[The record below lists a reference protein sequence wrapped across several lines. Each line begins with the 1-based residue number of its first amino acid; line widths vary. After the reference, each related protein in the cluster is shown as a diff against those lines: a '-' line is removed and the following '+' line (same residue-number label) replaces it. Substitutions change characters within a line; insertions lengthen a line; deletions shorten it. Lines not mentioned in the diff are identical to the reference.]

1 MDFDLAFGL
10 AGNLAFA
17 LRLTL
22 GLPAAFGLAL
32 VAALALVF
40 GWAFTFA
47 FAFATGFAAGFGRL
61 PFMHFA
67 SADPSSAGER
77 TVVTRAASSAANLS
91 AAVPLPPEMTAPACP
106 MRLPG
111 GAVTPAM

>member
-1 MDFDLAFGL
+1 LRAGGFD
-10 AGNLAFA
+10 LAFA
-17 LRLTL
+17 LRPIFD
-22 GLPAAFGLAL
+22 LPAAFGLAL
-32 VAALALVF
+32 VAALGLVF
-40 GWAFTFA
+40 GWAFALAFGRAFNFA

-91 AAVPLPPEMTAPACP
+91 AAVPLPPEMTAPA
-106 MRLPG
+106 
-111 GAVTPAM
+111 